1 MNWRDFVR
9 ASYELNVVGFT
20 VTRGVYAQLMQDIEE
35 ARTSLDVSDARGLR
49 GLEIRRDDEDV
60 PAVTVRLPNG
70 AAFEIRRMK

>member
-35 ARTSLDVSDARGLR
+35 ARTS
-49 GLEIRRDDEDV
+49 
-60 PAVTVRLPNG
+60 
-70 AAFEIRRMK
+70 